1 MRRTMIATAAVLV
14 AAALGGQAIA
24 GGSESA
30 KRAKKVTVDNFDFK
44 PAKVKISPG
53 TKVTWTATQG
63 SHTVTFKDGYDEV
76 ITENGTTST
85 SRKFKNSG
93 TYKYVCR
100 FHKDKGQKGKVV
112 VG

>member
-24 GGSESA
+24 GGSEPA
-30 KRAKKVTVDNFDFK
+30 KRAKKVTVDNFDYK

-63 SHTVTFKDGYDEV
+63 SHTVTFKDGYDKV
-76 ITENGTTST
+76 ITESGTSTT
-85 SRKFKNSG
+85 SRKFKKAG
-93 TYKYVCR
+93 TYKYICR